1 MMVQFS
7 LQVGQNG
14 RNRFTLGIAIT
25 FLFYQ
30 RVGAAARQGTKAVR
44 VGDSGAQ
51 TVCLHTEKP
60 LLQDPGWPAS
70 AVAHV
75 WTRSGVYSPTI
86 ALHNTL
92 MHAVEGTETV
102 LVVDDEFSALSLAHA
117 MLRRYGYT
125 VIGANSAAEVLRLF
139 KVWQD
144 LDVDLALVDIVMSEM
159 DGFEL
164 TERLRKIRPG
174 LPVVY
179 MSAYAENEHSIPRPA
194 GDLPFLAKPFTAQQ
208 LAAKVRAVLD
218 SAQTASAA

>member
-1 MMVQFS
+1 M
-7 LQVGQNG
+7 
-14 RNRFTLGIAIT
+14 
-25 FLFYQ
+25 
-30 RVGAAARQGTKAVR
+30 
-44 VGDSGAQ
+44 
-51 TVCLHTEKP
+51 
-60 LLQDPGWPAS
+60 
-70 AVAHV
+70 
-75 WTRSGVYSPTI
+75 
-86 ALHNTL
+86 
-92 MHAVEGTETV
+92 
-102 LVVDDEFSALSLAHA
+102 
-117 MLRRYGYT
+117 
-125 VIGANSAAEVLRLF
+125 LRLF